1 MMAVY
6 LDFDN
11 AKPNDVAAFGRATI
25 DLYANEIGPMEDAV
39 TFSKYVGG
47 SPANTAIA
55 MARLGLRVGYVGK
68 VSDDQFG
75 RFITRHLGENGV
87 DVSHIAVAAPG
98 IRSGVTMGEIRPDG
112 CSCFMYRSDCADLH
126 IDCAQ
131 LDEDYIASHRLLLVS
146 GTSLSHSLAR
156 EAVFLAIEYAR
167 RNGVRVSFDLD
178 YREGTWN
185 SPEEASVYF
194 TLAARQ
200 ADMVLGTREE
210 FDMMERVYHP
220 ENRSDAQS
228 AQWLLDAGVKVV
240 SIKQGKNGSF
250 VYTRDGRCVGGIYP
264 AKVLKTF
271 GAGDSYSSA
280 FTYALLKGRDMST
293 ALQYAAAASSITISG
308 HSCSDAMPSLAS
320 VENYMASH
328 EYVLPEII

>member
-1 MMAVY
+1 MN
-6 LDFDN
+6 N

-112 CSCFMYRSDCADLH
+112 CAALC
-126 IDCAQ
+126 
-131 LDEDYIASHRLLLVS
+131 IAVTAPTCTSTAPSLMKTILPRHKLLLVS
-146 GTSLSHSLAR
+146 GTSLSHSPAR

-220 ENRSDAQS
+220 GNRSDAQS
-228 AQWLLDAGVKVV
+228 AQWLLDAGR
-240 SIKQGKNGSF
+240 QGCFHQAGQKGSF
-250 VYTRDGRCVGGIYP
+250 VYTKDGRCAGGIYP

-271 GAGDSYSSA
+271 GARRFLLFCLHLCTAQGQGHARRAAICRGGLLDHHFRAQLLGRHAYSCFGGKLHG
-280 FTYALLKGRDMST
+280 FT
-293 ALQYAAAASSITISG
+293 
-308 HSCSDAMPSLAS
+308 
-320 VENYMASH
+320 
-328 EYVLPEII
+328 

>member
-1 MMAVY
+1 
-6 LDFDN
+6 
-11 AKPNDVAAFGRATI
+11 
-25 DLYANEIGPMEDAV
+25 
-39 TFSKYVGG
+39 
-47 SPANTAIA
+47 

-146 GTSLSHSLAR
+146 GTSLSHSPAR

-228 AQWLLDAGVKVV
+228 CLL
-240 SIKQGKNGSF
+240 
-250 VYTRDGRCVGGIYP
+250 YTSRCV
-264 AKVLKTF
+264 
-271 GAGDSYSSA
+271 
-280 FTYALLKGRDMST
+280 
-293 ALQYAAAASSITISG
+293 
-308 HSCSDAMPSLAS
+308 
-320 VENYMASH
+320 
-328 EYVLPEII
+328 

>member
-1 MMAVY
+1 MAVY

-87 DVSHIAVAAPG
+87 DVSHIAIAAPG

-131 LDEDYIASHRLLLVS
+131 LDEDYIASHKLLLVS
-146 GTSLSHSLAR
+146 GTSLSHSPAR
-156 EAVFLAIEYAR
+156 EAVFL
-167 RNGVRVSFDLD
+167 
-178 YREGTWN
+178 
-185 SPEEASVYF
+185 
-194 TLAARQ
+194 
-200 ADMVLGTREE
+200 
-210 FDMMERVYHP
+210 
-220 ENRSDAQS
+220 
-228 AQWLLDAGVKVV
+228 
-240 SIKQGKNGSF
+240 
-250 VYTRDGRCVGGIYP
+250 
-264 AKVLKTF
+264 
-271 GAGDSYSSA
+271 
-280 FTYALLKGRDMST
+280 
-293 ALQYAAAASSITISG
+293 
-308 HSCSDAMPSLAS
+308 SLI
-320 VENYMASH
+320 H
-328 EYVLPEII
+328 I